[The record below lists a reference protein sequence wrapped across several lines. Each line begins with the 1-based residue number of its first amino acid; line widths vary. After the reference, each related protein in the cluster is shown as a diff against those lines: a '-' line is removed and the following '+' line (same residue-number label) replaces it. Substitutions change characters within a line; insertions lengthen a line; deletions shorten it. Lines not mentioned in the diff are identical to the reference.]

1 MSKLSLWGSTLSLLP
16 CLNTSFPCHTQGA
29 ICITALLHDVH
40 IEKCQYCSLK
50 QTTLCCWVTVF
61 SDARFDSAYAGHNLL
76 SAPPPPHH
84 TLKTAMLAQ
93 LQSQTE
99 LYETA
104 ATYVRPSSPPPPP
117 PPLPTPWWLWYWKLW
132 PGLPQARKEVG
143 TVTDITI
150 TAGQDWSKK
159 LK

>member
-1 MSKLSLWGSTLSLLP
+1 M
-16 CLNTSFPCHTQGA
+16 
-29 ICITALLHDVH
+29 
-40 IEKCQYCSLK
+40 
-50 QTTLCCWVTVF
+50 F

-104 ATYVRPSSPPPPP
+104 ATYLRPSPPPPHSMVT
-117 PPLPTPWWLWYWKLW
+117 LVLKALTRIAS
-132 PGLPQARKEVG
+132 GKEG
-143 TVTDITI
+143 SRHSD
-150 TAGQDWSKK
+150 
-159 LK
+159 